1 MTVTHPS
8 LSGESITVGYGER
21 QIIRDLDLRIA
32 TGELTVIVGPN
43 ACGKSTLLRALSR
56 LHAPSQGRVLL
67 DGKDI
72 SSLPTKQVAQRLGFL
87 PQSPSAPQGLAVGD
101 LVARGRY
108 PHQPFLQQWS
118 RRDEDAVRLAMRSTR
133 VEHLADRGIDEL
145 SGGQRQRVWLALALA
160 QDTPLLLLDEPTTY
174 LDVAHQIEVLE
185 LCTRIRDEHGKT
197 LVLVLHDLNQT
208 ARYAD
213 RVIAMSDGAIRAVGP
228 PAEVFTPETIQEVF
242 GLAARVV
249 DDPETGT
256 PMIVPRAVQPMT
268 GAIDDH

>member
-1 MTVTHPS
+1 MNVSYPS
-8 LSGESITVGYGER
+8 LRAEALDVRYGDR
-21 QIIRDLDLRIA
+21 LIIEALDLAIPD
-32 TGELTVIVGPN
+32 GELAVIIGPN

-56 LHAPSQGRVLL
+56 LLTPSGGRVLL

-72 SSLPTKQVAQRLGFL
+72 VSLPTKQVARRLGFL
-87 PQSPSAPQGLAVGD
+87 PQSPSAPQGLVVGD

-108 PHQPFLQQWS
+108 AHQSFLRQWS
-118 RRDEDAVRLAMRSTR
+118 HDDEDIVLRAMRATR

-174 LDVAHQIEVLE
+174 LDVVHQIEVLD
-185 LCTRIRDEHGKT
+185 LCHRIRDEHGKT

-213 RVIAMSDGAIRAVGP
+213 RVIAMRDGAIRAVGT
-228 PAEVFTPETIQEVF
+228 PAEVFTPDRIQEVF
-242 GLAARVV
+242 GLAALVV

-256 PMIVPRAVQPMT
+256 PMVVPRASQPT
-268 GAIDDH
+268 RGARDDH